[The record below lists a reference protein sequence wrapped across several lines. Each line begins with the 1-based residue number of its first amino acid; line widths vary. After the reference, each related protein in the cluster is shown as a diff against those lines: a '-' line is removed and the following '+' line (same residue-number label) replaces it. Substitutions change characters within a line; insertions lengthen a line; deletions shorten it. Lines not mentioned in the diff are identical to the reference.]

1 MYYFFRLMDY
11 HKIVQIPKTLF
22 LKAWLWMQNVRYE
35 CRSSMTKCWK
45 FYFGDAHADNELQAI
60 NRWKLIFCDF
70 FKFKLLRI
78 YSFCLHSYD
87 SLPTASEF
95 ERWFSVFYF
104 NIWRFLKTKCWFWY
118 FPAQITQLS
127 ENSSN
132 QSDFCVKLNLLSFR
146 AKINSKTGNFSNFS
160 SKQANIRDDQRAAKP
175 WQLRKHWVPTHFQP
189 RLKLKKSPT
198 SWRSNLSKPRNPKWN
213 QSRSKSWRPKN

>member
-1 MYYFFRLMDY
+1 MLIMNFRRSIVENSFFVTFSNSNCYAFTVFVYIHMIRYRRRQSSSDGF
-11 HKIVQIPKTLF
+11 LF
-22 LKAWLWMQNVRYE
+22 
-35 CRSSMTKCWK
+35 
-45 FYFGDAHADNELQAI
+45 F
-60 NRWKLIFCDF
+60 
-70 FKFKLLRI
+70 
-78 YSFCLHSYD
+78 
-87 SLPTASEF
+87 
-95 ERWFSVFYF
+95 FYF

-175 WQLRKHWVPTHFQP
+175 WQLRKH
-189 RLKLKKSPT
+189 
-198 SWRSNLSKPRNPKWN
+198 
-213 QSRSKSWRPKN
+213 